1 MRNGRD
7 LFVCNELKLQRNRVI
22 TSCLGTTGC
31 YSKLWAPAIFFPAAD
46 ILCLVIIFAMLMR
59 LHFTA
64 SFSHN
69 HGLSSAI
76 YILPFS
82 RFLFHQK
89 NFSSPRYVPLT
100 TFYSPTLFWVEQS
113 SSLIGPVFTLP
124 CLTESSFL
132 EFSNPDTHLGVGK
145 RPAIKLIE
153 QNEKCYPTGWVKAVQ
168 LICSSEE
175 EDEELELCAWHY
187 QAFPRSSHQVHHR
200 LTSWSFVCLVLQ
212 EMSEEGETPKCC
224 GSRNHGT
231 VSTYLPG

>member
-7 LFVCNELKLQRNRVI
+7 LSVCNELNLQRNRVI
-22 TSCLGTTGC
+22 PSCLGTIGC

-46 ILCLVIIFAMLMR
+46 ILCLVIIFAVLIR

-69 HGLSSAI
+69 HRLSSDT

-89 NFSSPRYVPLT
+89 KFLSPRYVPLT
-100 TFYSPTLFWVEQS
+100 TFYSLTLFWVEQRS

-145 RPAIKLIE
+145 RPAMKLIE
-153 QNEKCYPTGWVKAVQ
+153 QNEKCYPT
-168 LICSSEE
+168 
-175 EDEELELCAWHY
+175 
-187 QAFPRSSHQVHHR
+187 R
-200 LTSWSFVCLVLQ
+200 
-212 EMSEEGETPKCC
+212 MSESRTVNLPK
-224 GSRNHGT
+224 
-231 VSTYLPG
+231 